1 MKKIIALAL
10 CAIMLTAMAALGV
23 SASVSFAEAIPGNVG
38 TLVVEKGAALEDIAE
53 YYGTVPELK
62 AGGGHFCCKA
72 DCWVRYEF
80 NAEKAGTYTFAVQ
93 YAAPANVD
101 TRAINYSIDSAEVS
115 KQQYVKLDFTDPGS
129 DYSTIWYMLVTAEL
143 TAGTHS
149 FYILTPTGFDDSTIK
164 SYNIHGLSVYL
175 TEEAQ
180 TAAPADDT
188 GVASAPQTADTVMIS
203 AAALAVSA
211 AAVVVAKKRGCRN
224 IEK

>member
-1 MKKIIALAL
+1 MKKIIAFIL

-23 SASVSFAEAIPGNVG
+23 SASVSFAETIPGNVG
-38 TLVVEKGAALEDIAE
+38 KLVMEKGAALEDIAE
-53 YYGTVPELK
+53 SYGTVPELK

-93 YAAPANVD
+93 YAAPANAD

-129 DYSTIWYMLVTAEL
+129 DYSTKWYMLVTAEL

-149 FYILTPTGFDDSTIK
+149 FYILTPTGFDNSAVK
-164 SYNIHGLSVYL
+164 SCNIHGLSVYL
-175 TEEAQ
+175 TKE
-180 TAAPADDT
+180 AAPAKGT
-188 GVASAPQTADTVMIS
+188 ATAPQTADTAMLSV
-203 AAALAVSA
+203 AALVVSA

>member
-1 MKKIIALAL
+1 MKKIIAFAL

-23 SASVSFAEAIPGNVG
+23 SATVSFAETIPGNVG
-38 TLVVEKGAALEDIAE
+38 TLVSEKGAALEDIAE
-53 YYGTVPELK
+53 SYGTVPELK

-93 YAAPANVD
+93 YAAPANAD

-129 DYSTIWYMLVTAEL
+129 DYSTKWYMLVTAEL

-149 FYILTPTGFDDSTIK
+149 FYILTPTGFDNSAVK
-164 SYNIHGLSVYL
+164 SCNIHGLSVYL

-180 TAAPADDT
+180 TAAPAVDT

-203 AAALAVSA
+203 VAALAVSA